1 MLHAIDLHANKI
13 LLVGCGGA
21 SVVNFPGWV
30 FALKRLTT
38 AVTFEAM
45 LTGSAKKLVAKDAVM
60 AVSGR
65 PYYSDGDT
73 FSTQGEV
80 LHRHLAEWP
89 DIVILAPMTL
99 NTLANVCTVYF

>member
-38 AVTFEAM
+38 AVTVEAM
-45 LTGSAKKLVAKDAVM
+45 LKIA
-60 AVSGR
+60 
-65 PYYSDGDT
+65 
-73 FSTQGEV
+73 
-80 LHRHLAEWP
+80 
-89 DIVILAPMTL
+89 IL
-99 NTLANVCTVYF
+99 